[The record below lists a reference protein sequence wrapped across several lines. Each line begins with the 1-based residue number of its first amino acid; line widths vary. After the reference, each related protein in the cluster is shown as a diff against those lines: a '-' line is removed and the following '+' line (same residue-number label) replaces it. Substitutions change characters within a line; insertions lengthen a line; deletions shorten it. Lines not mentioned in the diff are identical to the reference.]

1 MKNLS
6 ILFTIL
12 ALLLS
17 HVTCAV
23 VAYNYCELLWCGQ
36 YGGCSA
42 PAYVAL
48 FLAIPY
54 GIGIAACSILAV
66 FFHKKS
72 KKQP

>member
-1 MKNLS
+1 MKKLS
-6 ILFTIL
+6 YCFGIL

-17 HVTCAV
+17 HVMCAV

-42 PAYVAL
+42 PAYVA
-48 FLAIPY
+48 FYLAIPY
-54 GIGIAACSILAV
+54 GIGIAACTALAIV
-66 FFHKKS
+66 FYKKS